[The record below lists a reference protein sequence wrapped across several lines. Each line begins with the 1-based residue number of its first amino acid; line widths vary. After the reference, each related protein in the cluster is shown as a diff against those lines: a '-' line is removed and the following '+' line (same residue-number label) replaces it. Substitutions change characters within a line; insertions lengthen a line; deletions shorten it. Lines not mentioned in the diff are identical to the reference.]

1 MLEHAASAELCSASL
16 QNKLVKV
23 RLQNKAD
30 PPGTATALRAVVLRI
45 ASVADPEDDAK
56 GHGAHIRAVS
66 RV

>member
-1 MLEHAASAELCSASL
+1 VLCDASL

-30 PPGTATALRAVVLRI
+30 PPGTATALSAVVLRI

>member
-1 MLEHAASAELCSASL
+1 MLCGASL

-30 PPGTATALRAVVLRI
+30 PPGTATALSAVVLGI
-45 ASVADPEDDAK
+45 ASVADSEDDAK

>member
-1 MLEHAASAELCSASL
+1 MLCGASL

-30 PPGTATALRAVVLRI
+30 SPGTATALSAVVLEI